1 MSSTSSLIGG
11 LTSSDKVTYA
21 LRGTVVTA
29 GIGFTATVIVLI
41 GLAVL
46 LTMDAIQRKANR
58 VVYRRPAGG
67 GGEPS
72 NNPVLR
78 RMRGLKASPKDT
90 LVTIGMVL
98 VCIAVASTIGSGIS
112 AFVLNKELGT
122 H

>member
-72 NNPVLR
+72 YNPVLR
-78 RMRGLKASPKDT
+78 RMRPKDT